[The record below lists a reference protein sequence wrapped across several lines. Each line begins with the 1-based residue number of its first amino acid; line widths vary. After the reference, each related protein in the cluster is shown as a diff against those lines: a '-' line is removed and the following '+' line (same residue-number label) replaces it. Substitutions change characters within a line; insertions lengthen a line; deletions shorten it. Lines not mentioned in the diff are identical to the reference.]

1 MGSRELLDRACIAG
15 VGATPQGKLP
25 GMTADDL
32 AVMAVGAA
40 IADAAINKSEID
52 TLIVQRSFGGQGDIR
67 DVGHRL
73 GIDPALAFNVNYQGE
88 ALITALT
95 LIASGIS
102 QVVAMCYGTNQ
113 RTSRNTFAEPSLHVG
128 GNFEAVYGLFSPA
141 STAAFSFRR
150 RMYDF
155 GATEAQLG
163 AVAVGQSKAAAL
175 NPLAVY
181 RDVLTLDQ
189 YLSSAYII
197 APLRLYDFCMIS
209 DGGFATIL
217 VASDRAPSLSRPPV
231 WISGLGFQANFTELD
246 HPNAMYQ
253 PAHASNARR
262 LWESTYIDHNHIDV
276 LYIQDPYTP
285 VVLNVLEAYG
295 FCDPGTAHEWIQGGR
310 IELHGDLP
318 VNINGGQNR
327 MTYMV
332 GWQHTFDAVMQLRNE
347 AEERSRQVPNC
358 HTALCVYSSGVGQE
372 TSSVI
377 YRV

>member
-1 MGSRELLDRACIAG
+1 MNGRQLVDKACIAG

-25 GMTADDL
+25 GLTGDDL
-32 AVMAVGAA
+32 AVMAVRAA
-40 IADAAINKSEID
+40 LADSEIEKAEID
-52 TLIVQRSFGGQGDIR
+52 TLIVQRSFGGQGGIR
-67 DVGHRL
+67 DVGHQL

-88 ALITALT
+88 ALIAALA
-95 LIASGIS
+95 LIAAGTS

-113 RTSRNTFAEPSLHVG
+113 RTNRNPFSDPSMHVG

-150 RMYDF
+150 RMHDF

-163 AVAVGQSKAAAL
+163 AIAVGQSKAAAL

-181 RDVLTLDQ
+181 RDALTIDQ
-189 YLSSAYII
+189 YMASVYLI

-209 DGGFATIL
+209 DGGFAVIL
-217 VASDRAPSLSRPPV
+217 VASDRATSLAKPPI
-231 WISGLGFQANFTELD
+231 WMSGIGYQANFTEID
-246 HPNAMYQ
+246 HPNAMDQ

-262 LWESTYIDHNHIDV
+262 LWESTDFKHGDIDL

-285 VVLNVLEAYG
+285 VVLNVLEAFG

-310 IELHGDLP
+310 IELHGELP
-318 VNINGGQNR
+318 VNVNGGQNR

-332 GWQHTFDAVMQLRNE
+332 GWQHTFDAVMQLRNK
-347 AEERSRQVPNC
+347 AEESSRQVPNC
-358 HTALCVYSSGVGQE
+358 RIALCVYSSGVGQE
-372 TSSVI
+372 TSSAI
-377 YRV
+377 YRL